1 MTFVSSRLRIKRR
14 IRFYV
19 VGGLGNQLFI
29 YFAAIHYA
37 SSFDRRLEIS
47 LIFKATHHSSWDIT
61 SFRLP
66 EEFIAGNPTLFWKFL
81 WRIRDSMQLRI
92 PLSQNLLPHVQVLKD
107 GEVPRNSDTNPL
119 RIRGNFTTIKFAKE
133 AIETSDFKLILK
145 APSKWYLE
153 MEARAEL
160 HKPIS
165 IHIRRTDNLFSKNSD
180 GVLREEFFN
189 DALMLVEQK
198 IGIREVWIF
207 TDNPAEVRQWQM
219 FAKREVKVVLP
230 PNGEKNDPAEHM
242 KLMTL
247 ASANIIGN
255 SSFAIFGALFNHSG
269 EIVVCPN
276 EPLRNGRI
284 GWKELY
290 CENWV
295 RIEPKWED

>member
-1 MTFVSSRLRIKRR
+1 MAFVSSRLRIKRR

-61 SFRLP
+61 SFRLSD
-66 EEFIAGNPTLFWKFL
+66 EFIAGSPTLFWKFL

-92 PLSQNLLPHVQVLKD
+92 PLSQNLLPHVQVLRD
-107 GEVPRNSDTNPL
+107 GQEPRNSDTNPL

-133 AIETSDFKLILK
+133 AIETSDFKLMLK

-153 MEARAEL
+153 MEARAQL

-165 IHIRRTDNLFSKNSD
+165 IHVRRTDNLFSKNSD

-198 IGIREVWIF
+198 IGIREIWLF

-230 PNGEKNDPAEHM
+230 PKGEKNDPAEHM

-255 SSFAIFGALFNHSG
+255 SSFAIFGALFNQSV
-269 EIVVCPN
+269 EIVVCPS